1 MRPLKFCQACGGGLE
16 PAEENGPA
24 TCSEC
29 GRHWYQNMAPTAG
42 AAIVKDGKVL
52 ITKRAFD
59 PEKGRYDI
67 PGGFLHLREDP
78 IDALK
83 REVREEL
90 NIEIDTSMADVVQ
103 MIPHPYGDDGEWVL
117 AIGFRARWVGGEPR
131 PGDDVESFEWV
142 GPDELD
148 SYDFAWEH
156 DRDLARGALDHG

>member
-1 MRPLKFCQACGGGLE
+1 MRPLRFCQACGTELE
-16 PAEENGPA
+16 PPEGDGPA
-24 TCSEC
+24 NCPSC

-42 AAIVKDGKVL
+42 AAIVRDGKVL
-52 ITKRAFD
+52 ITKRAFE

-67 PGGFLHLREDP
+67 PGGFLHITEHP
-78 IDALK
+78 IDGLK

-90 NIEIDTSMADVVQ
+90 GVEIDASMDDVVQ

-117 AIGFRARWVGGEPR
+117 AIGFRARLVSGDLR

-142 GPDELD
+142 SAEELD

-156 DRDLARGALDHG
+156 DRDLARGALEDE